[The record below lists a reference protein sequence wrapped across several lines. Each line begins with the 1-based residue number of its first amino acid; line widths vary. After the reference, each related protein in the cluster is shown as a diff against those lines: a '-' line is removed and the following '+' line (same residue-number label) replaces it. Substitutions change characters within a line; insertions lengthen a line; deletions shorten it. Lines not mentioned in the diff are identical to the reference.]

1 MAAASGKFKA
11 VTTDQHI
18 FPLLVERDIL
28 ARVGVE
34 IVPASCKNEEE
45 TIAACRD
52 AHAILTAT
60 APFTRRVIAGL
71 EEALVICRYGIGVDT
86 VDIPAAT
93 EQGIIV
99 ANVPDFCFDQ
109 VADTAMSLILS
120 VPRKV
125 HLLNNLIHRGI
136 WKRDVAKPVHNFRGA
151 TLGLFAFGNIARNV
165 CRKAEAFGFRIIAH
179 DPYVAPES
187 VREYPVTLVDFDT
200 LLRESDLLSI
210 HAPLTHETHHEFNE
224 AAFRRMKPSAYFF
237 NLGRGP
243 IHDQRALFRA
253 LSEGWIAGAG
263 LDVLE
268 KEPPDPADP
277 ILTLDNVVFTPHY
290 ASYTEE
296 AYHELRVK
304 TAENAAAVLRGEFPK
319 YVYNPEVK
327 ANARL
332 MNGANHH
339 RAPQGLEKEGTT

>member
-1 MAAASGKFKA
+1 MPDAPSRFTA
-11 VTTDQHI
+11 VSTDHHR
-18 FPLLVERDIL
+18 FPIGVEREIL
-28 ARVGVE
+28 AQAGCTL
-34 IVPASCKNEEE
+34 VPAVCKSEEE
-45 TIAACRD
+45 IIATCRD
-52 AHAILTAT
+52 AHAILTSRAK
-60 APFTRRVIAGL
+60 FTRRVI
-71 EEALVICRYGIGVDT
+71 EALKEVLVISRYGIGVDT

-93 EQGIIV
+93 EHGIIV

-125 HLLNNLIHRGI
+125 TYLSTLIRQGVYN
-136 WKRDVAKPVHNFRGA
+136 RERAKPIHNFRGA
-151 TLGLFAFGNIARNV
+151 TLGLVAFGNIPRNLTW
-165 CRKAEAFGFRIIAH
+165 KAVPFGFRILAY
-179 DPYVAPES
+179 DPHVRPDA

-200 LLRESDLLSI
+200 LLRESDIISV
-210 HAPLTHETHHEFNE
+210 HTPLTDETRHMFNE
-224 AAFRRMKPSAYFF
+224 AAFRKMKPSAYFL

-243 IHDQRALFRA
+243 VHDQKALYRALK
-253 LSEGWIAGAG
+253 EGWIAGAG

-268 KEPPDPADP
+268 KEPPDPDDP

-304 TAENAAAVLRGEFPK
+304 TAENAAAVLRGQFPK

-327 ANARL
+327 ANARIL
-332 MNGANHH
+332 RRG
-339 RAPQGLEKEGTT
+339 

>member
-1 MAAASGKFKA
+1 MPDAPRKFTA
-11 VTTDQHI
+11 VSTDHHR
-18 FPLLVERDIL
+18 FPIGVERDIL
-28 ARVGVE
+28 AQVGCTL
-34 IVPASCKNEEE
+34 VPAICKSEEE
-45 TIAACRD
+45 IIAACRD
-52 AHAILTAT
+52 AHAILNSSAKIS
-60 APFTRRVIAGL
+60 RRVIQEL
-71 EEALVICRYGIGVDT
+71 KEALVICRYGIGVDT

-125 HLLNNLIHRGI
+125 TYLSTLIRQGVYN
-136 WKRDVAKPVHNFRGA
+136 REVAEPIHNFRGA
-151 TLGLFAFGNIARNV
+151 TLGLVAFGNIPRNLI
-165 CRKAEAFGFRIIAH
+165 RKAIPFGFRVVAY
-179 DPYVAPES
+179 DPYLTPEA

-200 LLRESDLLSI
+200 LLRESDIVSV
-210 HAPLTHETHHEFNE
+210 HTPLTDETRHMFDE
-224 AAFRRMKPSAYFF
+224 AAFRKMKPSAYFM

-243 IHDQRALFRA
+243 VHDQKALTRALK
-253 LSEGWIAGAG
+253 EGWIAGAG

-268 KEPPDPADP
+268 KEPPDPGDP

-319 YVYNPEVK
+319 YLYNPEVRE
-327 ANARL
+327 NARML
-332 MNGANHH
+332 N
-339 RAPQGLEKEGTT
+339 RR

>member
-1 MAAASGKFKA
+1 MPDAPRKFTA
-11 VTTDQHI
+11 VSTDHHR
-18 FPLLVERDIL
+18 FPIGVERDIL
-28 ARVGVE
+28 AQVGCTL
-34 IVPASCKNEEE
+34 VPAICKSEEE
-45 TIAACRD
+45 IIAACRD
-52 AHAILTAT
+52 AHAILNSSAKIS
-60 APFTRRVIAGL
+60 RRVIQEL
-71 EEALVICRYGIGVDT
+71 KEALVICRYGIGVDT

-125 HLLNNLIHRGI
+125 TYLSTLIRQGVYN
-136 WKRDVAKPVHNFRGA
+136 REVAEPIHNFRGA
-151 TLGLFAFGNIARNV
+151 TLGLVAFGNIPRNLI
-165 CRKAEAFGFRIIAH
+165 RKAIPFGFRVLAY
-179 DPYVAPES
+179 DPYLTPEA

-200 LLRESDLLSI
+200 LLRESDIVSV
-210 HAPLTHETHHEFNE
+210 HTPLTDETRHMFDE
-224 AAFRRMKPSAYFF
+224 AAFRKMKPSAYFM

-243 IHDQRALFRA
+243 VHDQKALTRALK
-253 LSEGWIAGAG
+253 EGWIAGAG

-268 KEPPDPADP
+268 KEPPDPGDP

-332 MNGANHH
+332 LT
-339 RAPQGLEKEGTT
+339 RR

>member
-1 MAAASGKFKA
+1 MADAHGKLKA
-11 VTTDQHI
+11 VTTDQHR
-18 FPLLVERDIL
+18 FPLGVEREIL

-34 IVPASCKNEEE
+34 IVPTACKTEDE

-52 AHAILTAT
+52 AHAILTASS
-60 APFTRRVIAGL
+60 PFTRRVIAEL
-71 EEALVICRYGIGVDT
+71 KEALVICRYGIGVDT
-86 VDIPAAT
+86 VDVPAAT

-125 HLLNNLIHRGI
+125 TYLSNLIRQGVY
-136 WKRDVAKPVHNFRGA
+136 KRDLAVPIHNFRGA
-151 TLGLFAFGNIARNV
+151 TLGLVAFGNIARNV
-165 CRKAEAFGFRIIAH
+165 VGKAVPFGFRIIAY
-179 DPYVAPES
+179 DPYVKPEA
-187 VREYPVTLVDFDT
+187 VRQFPVRLVDFDT
-200 LLRESDLLSI
+200 LLEESDVISV
-210 HAPLTHETHHEFNE
+210 HAPLTKETRHLFDE
-224 AAFRRMKPSAYFF
+224 AAFRKMKPSAFF
-237 NLGRGP
+237 INVGRGP
-243 IHDQRALFRA
+243 IHDQQALTRALK
-253 LSEGWIAGAG
+253 EGWIAGAG

-268 KEPPDPADP
+268 KEPPDPDDP
-277 ILTLDNVVFTPHY
+277 ILTLDNAVFTPHY

-304 TAENAAAVLRGEFPK
+304 TAENAAAVVRGEFPK

-332 MNGANHH
+332 SK
-339 RAPQGLEKEGTT
+339 RR

>member
-1 MAAASGKFKA
+1 MPDAPRKFTA
-11 VTTDQHI
+11 VSTDHHR
-18 FPLLVERDIL
+18 FPIGVERDIL
-28 ARVGVE
+28 AQVGCTL
-34 IVPASCKNEEE
+34 VPAICKSEEE
-45 TIAACRD
+45 IIAACRD
-52 AHAILTAT
+52 AHAILNSSAKIS
-60 APFTRRVIAGL
+60 RRVIQEL
-71 EEALVICRYGIGVDT
+71 KEALVICRYGIGVDT

-125 HLLNNLIHRGI
+125 TYLSTLIRQGVYN
-136 WKRDVAKPVHNFRGA
+136 REVAEPIHNFRGA
-151 TLGLFAFGNIARNV
+151 TLGLVAFGNIPRNLI
-165 CRKAEAFGFRIIAH
+165 RKAIPFGFRVLAY
-179 DPYVAPES
+179 DPYLTPEA

-200 LLRESDLLSI
+200 LLRESDIVSV
-210 HAPLTHETHHEFNE
+210 HTPLTDETRHMFDE
-224 AAFRRMKPSAYFF
+224 AAFRKMKPSAYFM

-243 IHDQRALFRA
+243 VHDQKALTRALK
-253 LSEGWIAGAG
+253 EGWIAGAG

-268 KEPPDPADP
+268 KEPPDPGDP

-319 YVYNPEVK
+319 YLYNPEVRE
-327 ANARL
+327 NARML
-332 MNGANHH
+332 N
-339 RAPQGLEKEGTT
+339 RR